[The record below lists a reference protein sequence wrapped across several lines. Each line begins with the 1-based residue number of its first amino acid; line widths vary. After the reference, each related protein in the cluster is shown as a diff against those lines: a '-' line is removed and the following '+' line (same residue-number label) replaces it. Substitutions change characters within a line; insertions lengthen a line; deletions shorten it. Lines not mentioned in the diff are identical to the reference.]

1 MYLEYR
7 SPSEVHR
14 YSDRREGIIALRT
27 KKVCSVRGISGFERD
42 GVCYLPS
49 CTPEDI
55 RRLLAESFEVILA
68 EIPGWRNEDI
78 LRVGMFD
85 RVIFVFSA
93 KPWRYPL
100 LQSVLR
106 QMLSENN
113 DVVQGEYC
121 SFGLTMQEMKT
132 IRTEFGLHC
141 KKISFIQDPFCME
154 KEDLRYLNSFLK

>member
-1 MYLEYR
+1 MAKR
-7 SPSEVHR
+7 RHIASRDVRPS
-14 YSDRREGIIALRT
+14 DF
-27 KKVCSVRGISGFERD
+27 CFQ
-42 GVCYLPS
+42 C
-49 CTPEDI
+49 
-55 RRLLAESFEVILA
+55 
-68 EIPGWRNEDI
+68 
-78 LRVGMFD
+78 
-85 RVIFVFSA
+85 
-93 KPWRYPL
+93 PL

-141 KKISFIQDPFCME
+141 KKISFIQDPFCLE